1 LLTGNGNVSRID
13 ATTGVNIFSEVRYA
27 NRLECLLPNEGN
39 IGRVDSSTSIHIAE
53 ERTLR
58 RGEVSFI
65 CLHNARNVTVKPWF
79 TPELHQGSSTQK
91 CNKTHFATSIG

>member
-53 ERTLR
+53 EHTLR
-58 RGEVSFI
+58 RGDVW
-65 CLHNARNVTVKPWF
+65 V
-79 TPELHQGSSTQK
+79 SSTQK
-91 CNKTHFATSIG
+91 RNKTHFATSIG

>member
-1 LLTGNGNVSRID
+1 MLTGNGNLSRID

-53 ERTLR
+53 EHTLR
-58 RGEVSFI
+58 RGDVG
-65 CLHNARNVTVKPWF
+65 LVRHKNVTKLTLPRPLV
-79 TPELHQGSSTQK
+79 
-91 CNKTHFATSIG
+91 N